1 MSGIEIDRKNIEACV
16 FDAYGTL
23 FDVHAAAA
31 KLRDEL
37 DGKADQLSQVWRTK
51 QLEYTWLRSLM
62 GNYVPFL
69 QITGEALDYALGV
82 VKIDSPAL
90 RQNLMDIYM
99 QLDAYPEAAAV
110 LENLQAAGLKT
121 AILSNGSPE
130 MLSSAVNNA
139 GLLKNLDAVLSCDGL
154 QIYKPHPSVYQLSL
168 DALGV
173 EASRIC
179 FMSSNAWD
187 IAGGAHFGY
196 KAVWINRFGAEPE
209 RLPDG
214 PVAVIDALDGLIELL
229 QLN

>member
-1 MSGIEIDRKNIEACV
+1 MSSIEIDRGNIEACV

-37 DGKADQLSQVWRTK
+37 EGKADHLSQVWRTK

-62 GNYVPFL
+62 GNYAPFIK
-69 QITGEALDYALGV
+69 ITGDALDYALGV
-82 VKIDSPAL
+82 VKIDNPAL

-99 QLDAYPEAAAV
+99 QLDAYPEAATV
-110 LENLQAAGLKT
+110 LKSLQAVGLKT

-139 GLLKNLDAVLSCDGL
+139 GLLENLDSVLSCDSL
-154 QIYKPHPSVYQLSL
+154 QIYKPHPSVYQLSV
-168 DALGV
+168 DALSV
-173 EASRIC
+173 EANRIC

-196 KAVWINRFGAEPE
+196 KAVWVNRFGAEAE

-214 PVAVIDALDGLIELL
+214 PVAEINALDGLLDLL